1 MAFEGQEAIFKEII
15 QIVEQKENEIKK
27 LRELRRKNNIVEDL
41 ERREKSK
48 KKKKKFKYSIVKL
61 QNAIDK
67 RDLTGSQ
74 RENTEVQQR
83 NKDQIYF

>member
-1 MAFEGQEAIFKEII
+1 M
-15 QIVEQKENEIKK
+15 KK

-41 ERREKSK
+41 ERREKS

-83 NKDQIYF
+83 NKD